1 MLTAMSSRQRLLAAI
16 RGEQPDRV
24 PIAPR
29 LHPFLLERYGCA
41 CWLHYLEAQKEFEFD
56 PIILI
61 QPWHHVKPD
70 VLPNVIAYPLDV
82 DYSLLLDVKTTMTV
96 IPGREG
102 SFRIKRTF
110 ETPAGTLT
118 DEIEKMPLRSQYGID
133 PTPGIVE
140 PLLKSERDLE
150 ALPFL
155 FPDPA
160 RLNLTDLRLI
170 QDAVGERGLI
180 EVQID
185 SAIDQRASDAFG
197 LANLMI
203 ASIERPEFV
212 HRLLRVC
219 QDQVLKETKMVLE
232 AGATMIFASWFYAS
246 MSAGWSPKHYRQFFL
261 PLLHEWV
268 ELVHSYGAIYHYYDD
283 GKFMANLD
291 AVVDAGAD
299 VISTLPAPPFGDS
312 DLAAVK
318 ARVGDRVCLKGNV
331 DVLYV
336 VKQASPDQIEKAVR
350 QAIEAAAPGGRYILA
365 TSDAVRDGTPAANL
379 RAFCAAGR
387 KYGDYSHLGKEV
399 VG

>member
-1 MLTAMSSRQRLLAAI
+1 MWTAMSSRQRLLAAI

-24 PIAPR
+24 PVAPR

-41 CWLHYLEAQKEFEFD
+41 CWLHYLEAQKEFDFD

-82 DYSLLLDVKTTMTV
+82 DYSLLPDVKTTMTV

-118 DEIEKMPLRSQYGID
+118 DEIEKMPPRGQYGID
-133 PTPGIVE
+133 PTPHILE
-140 PLLKSERDLE
+140 PLIKHEADLV

-155 FPDPA
+155 WIDPA
-160 RLNLTDLRLI
+160 RLNLADLPVI
-170 QDAVGERGLI
+170 QDALGDRGLI
-180 EVQID
+180 EVQVD
-185 SAIDQRASDAFG
+185 SVVDQRAGDALG
-197 LANLMI
+197 LPNLMM
-203 ASIERPEFV
+203 ASIDSPDFV
-212 HRLLRVC
+212 HRLLRIC
-219 QDQVLKETKMVLE
+219 QDQVLKETRAILE

-246 MSAGWSPKHYRQFFL
+246 MSAGWSPRHYRQFFL

-291 AVVDAGAD
+291 AVVGAGAD
-299 VISTLPAPPFGDS
+299 VISTLPAPPFGDNV
-312 DLAAVK
+312 LAAVK

-336 VKQASPDQIEKAVR
+336 VKQGSPDQIEKAVR
-350 QAIEAAAPGGRYILA
+350 QAIEAAALGGRYILA

-379 RAFCAAGR
+379 HAFCAAGR